1 MCPSISISIYISIM
15 KTVVAPSMLLLVL
28 MMVFISSAGGSSL
41 ADDDVHGSSRA
52 GGSGGLLRGIP
63 SASSLLAHGCPSSCG
78 GVQFSYPFGIGRGC
92 FRQGFELT
100 CDHTT
105 HPHKLLLG
113 NSTSSIQ
120 LTYAYPATQ
129 SWIGSFGFNA
139 TMGRGGVDTYNNV
152 YWSWETPDEG
162 VFISRDNALYVVGCN
177 VDAFMFG
184 DNMTDLIGFCTS
196 VCTDDREAMER
207 VNFDGYSCTGYAC
220 CSIGLLRDLPAFTL
234 KLVHRNVTTGVNLDE
249 GLSNVKVLLSNYYAF
264 TIADLYYTSW
274 VNVSNVHDAPI
285 EIAITDQP
293 NCERARANKDTYACN
308 DESSCSN
315 LPSGGQGYNCACP
328 NSYGQGNPYIVDGC
342 IQGITFLL
350 LYFY

>member
-1 MCPSISISIYISIM
+1 MVYSRILGTAASLTHHTNKMCPSISISIYISIM

-100 CDHTT
+100 CDHTAAH
-105 HPHKLLLG
+105 HPPKLLLG

-184 DNMTDLIGFCTS
+184 DNMTDLIGSCMS

-207 VNFDGYSCTGYAC
+207 VNFEGYCVMDKSHVWSLWGCTGHMV
-220 CSIGLLRDLPAFTL
+220 
-234 KLVHRNVTTGVNLDE
+234 LVAV
-249 GLSNVKVLLSNYYAF
+249 
-264 TIADLYYTSW
+264 
-274 VNVSNVHDAPI
+274 
-285 EIAITDQP
+285 
-293 NCERARANKDTYACN
+293 
-308 DESSCSN
+308 
-315 LPSGGQGYNCACP
+315 
-328 NSYGQGNPYIVDGC
+328 
-342 IQGITFLL
+342 FLL
-350 LYFY
+350 LGQHLRLEDSRTAS